1 MQPDRH
7 PESSGES
14 PRSDL
19 LSAPLRSDPSPSAQD
34 GEKRDSTHSLEG
46 RYVKSAPPQIVEGP
60 QGLEL
65 VAEGMTVRG
74 DLTRLLPRLKP
85 GRLQR
90 ELLVRAAR
98 IKDPRSPERPTAV
111 DATAGLGE
119 DSLLLAAAGFD
130 VLLFER
136 NETIAAL
143 LMDSLQRAADTPEL
157 AGIVGRMHTVQV
169 DSTQALGNLDFL
181 PDVILLDPMFP
192 AKHKDAAAKKK
203 LQLLQQLEQPCE
215 DEAALLDAALSARP
229 LKIVIKR
236 PVKGPFLAGRKPDY
250 SLSGKAIRY
259 DCFALP
265 R

>member
-1 MQPDRH
+1 
-7 PESSGES
+7 
-14 PRSDL
+14 
-19 LSAPLRSDPSPSAQD
+19 
-34 GEKRDSTHSLEG
+34 
-46 RYVKSAPPQIVEGP
+46 
-60 QGLEL
+60 
-65 VAEGMTVRG
+65 MTIRG
-74 DLTRLLPRLKP
+74 DLARLLPRLKP

-98 IKDPRSPERPTAV
+98 IKDPRNSEHPTAV

-130 VLLFER
+130 VMLFER

-143 LMDSLQRAADTPEL
+143 LMDSLKRAANIPEL
-157 AGIVGRMHTVQV
+157 ADIVARMHAVQA
-169 DSTQALGNLDFL
+169 DSIQGLGSLDFC
-181 PDVILLDPMFP
+181 PDVVLLDPMFP

-215 DEAALLDAALSARP
+215 GEAALLDAAVSAHP

-236 PVKGPFLAGRKPDY
+236 PVKGPYLAGRKPDY

>member
-1 MQPDRH
+1 
-7 PESSGES
+7 
-14 PRSDL
+14 
-19 LSAPLRSDPSPSAQD
+19 
-34 GEKRDSTHSLEG
+34 
-46 RYVKSAPPQIVEGP
+46 
-60 QGLEL
+60 
-65 VAEGMTVRG
+65 MTVRG
-74 DLTRLLPRLKP
+74 DLMRLLPRLKP

-98 IKDPRSPERPTAV
+98 IKDPRNPEHPTAV

-119 DSLLLAAAGFD
+119 DSLLLAAVGFD

-143 LMDSLQRAADTPEL
+143 LTDSLKRAADIPEL
-157 AGIVGRMHTVQV
+157 ADIVRRMHA
-169 DSTQALGNLDFL
+169 TQADSIQALKRLDFL

-215 DEAALLDAALSARP
+215 DEEALLEAAISARP
-229 LKIVIKR
+229 LKIIVKR
-236 PVKGPFLAGRKPDY
+236 PVKGPFLANRKPDY

>member
-1 MQPDRH
+1 
-7 PESSGES
+7 
-14 PRSDL
+14 
-19 LSAPLRSDPSPSAQD
+19 
-34 GEKRDSTHSLEG
+34 
-46 RYVKSAPPQIVEGP
+46 
-60 QGLEL
+60 
-65 VAEGMTVRG
+65 MTIRG
-74 DLTRLLPRLKP
+74 DLVRLLPRLKP

-98 IKDPRSPERPTAV
+98 IKDPRMPGRPTAV

-130 VLLFER
+130 VLMFER

-143 LMDSLQRAADTPEL
+143 LMDSLKRAADTPEL
-157 AGIVGRMHTVQV
+157 AGVVGRMHAMHA
-169 DSTQALGNLDFL
+169 DSIQSLGSLDFL
-181 PDVILLDPMFP
+181 PDVVLLDPMFP
-192 AKHKDAAAKKK
+192 AKHKDAAVKKK

-215 DEAALLDAALSARP
+215 DETALLDAAIAAHP
-229 LKIVIKR
+229 LKIVVKR